1 MILMEWLVQYWLE
14 VLFSAFLGIVG
25 ITGRFIW
32 KTLQRDYIDVV
43 KQNQE
48 DIKNTNKK
56 VIALQENI
64 EKKFDKIDES
74 IQELSNQSKSSD
86 LAIIR
91 DTLLR
96 KLRYGLQE
104 NSCITL
110 ADYETV
116 NSLMEQY
123 ERLGGNGEIP
133 RMYKKYETLQ
143 ICTEHDQHVL
153 EDDGEY

>member
-1 MILMEWLVQYWLE
+1 MEWLVHYWLE

-25 ITGRFIW
+25 IAGRFIW

-48 DIKNTNKK
+48 DIKKTNEK
-56 VIALQENI
+56 IINLQENI
-64 EKKFDKIDES
+64 EQKFDTIDKKIDDMS
-74 IQELSNQSKSSD
+74 TQSKSSD

-96 KLRYGLQE
+96 KIRNGLQDD
-104 NSCITL
+104 SCITM

-116 NSLMEQY
+116 TSLMEQY
-123 ERLGGNGEIP
+123 EKLGGNGEIH
-133 RMYKKYETLQ
+133 RLYQKYEKIH
-143 ICTEHDQHVL
+143 ICPEEKHKL
-153 EDDGEY
+153 

>member
-1 MILMEWLVQYWLE
+1 MEWLVEYWLE
-14 VLFSAFLGIVG
+14 VLFSAFLGVVG
-25 ITGRFIW
+25 IAGRFIW
-32 KTLQRDYIDVV
+32 KTLQRDYVDVV

-48 DIKNTNKK
+48 DIKKTNEKM
-56 VIALQENI
+56 ITLQENI
-64 EKKFDKIDES
+64 EQKFDTIDKKIDDMS
-74 IQELSNQSKSSD
+74 IQSKSSD

-104 NSCITL
+104 NTCITL

-123 ERLGGNGEIP
+123 EKLGGNGEIH

-143 ICTEHDQHVL
+143 ICPEHDQHVF
-153 EDDGEY
+153 EEEGEK

>member
-1 MILMEWLVQYWLE
+1 MEWLVHYWLE

-25 ITGRFIW
+25 IAGRFIW

-48 DIKNTNKK
+48 DIKKTNEK
-56 VIALQENI
+56 IINLQENI
-64 EKKFDKIDES
+64 EQKFDTIDKKIDDMS
-74 IQELSNQSKSSD
+74 TQSKSSD

-96 KLRYGLQE
+96 KIRNGLQDD
-104 NSCITL
+104 SCITM

-116 NSLMEQY
+116 TSLMEQY
-123 ERLGGNGEIP
+123 EKLGGNGEIH
-133 RMYKKYETLQ
+133 RLYQKYEKIH
-143 ICTEHDQHVL
+143 ICPEEKRKL
-153 EDDGEY
+153 